1 MPSWAKGQ
9 VVSTGEARSR
19 LAAYQWPG
27 NMREMKNTVRG
38 AVLLTPDGE
47 RIAAGSLA
55 FSVRE
60 ADGADASETL
70 ALNDAQKEKECIMRA
85 LEETGGNRKGG
96 GKAAGNIKGA
106 HFMRNYG
113 STAFNNRVSGFR
125 TRVRLL
131 HDTLIYTC
139 SFGKFTSGCNTVDC
153 L

>member
-1 MPSWAKGQ
+1 
-9 VVSTGEARSR
+9 
-19 LAAYQWPG
+19 
-27 NMREMKNTVRG
+27 MREMKNTVRG

-70 ALNDAQKEKECIMRA
+70 ALNDAQKRRNASCGHWKRPEATVRRRQGCWEYQ
-85 LEETGGNRKGG
+85 
-96 GKAAGNIKGA
+96 GA

>member
-1 MPSWAKGQ
+1 MA
-9 VVSTGEARSR
+9 
-19 LAAYQWPG
+19 G

-85 LEETGGNRKGG
+85 LEETGGNRKE
-96 GKAAGNIKGA
+96 AA
-106 HFMRNYG
+106 
-113 STAFNNRVSGFR
+113 
-125 TRVRLL
+125 RLL
-131 HDTLIYTC
+131 GISRSTLYEKLRKYG
-139 SFGKFTSGCNTVDC
+139 FQ
-153 L
+153 